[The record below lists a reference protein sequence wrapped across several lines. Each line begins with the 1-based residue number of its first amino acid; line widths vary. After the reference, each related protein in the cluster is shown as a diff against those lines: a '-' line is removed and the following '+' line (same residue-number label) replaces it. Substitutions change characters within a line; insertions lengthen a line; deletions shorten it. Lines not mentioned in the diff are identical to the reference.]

1 MIYKHFL
8 DFTKNS
14 PFDKLSGDQKRAVET
29 QANIDLEAH
38 KLSRY
43 YKKAIKDEEIENEL
57 FKALCKY
64 YAKASEN
71 ELKKMVILDS
81 KALYYYP
88 LTKSRIEY
96 YEKLAKERADAMDR
110 NIYAQTKLHF
120 KDFSR

>member
-88 LTKSRIEY
+88 LTKNRIEY